1 MANILAVDDDPAIL
15 ALIQNILRKDGHA
28 VTAITEPGKLF
39 NLQLGRFDLILLDV
53 MMPGIDGFML
63 CRIIRDRIDCPILF
77 LTAKSMESDIMAGL
91 NEGADDYLL
100 KPFGAGELRARITA
114 HLRRE
119 NRPKHSALCLGDIRF
134 DLSAKTV
141 TVNGRTVPFTKGEY
155 DICEF
160 LARNRGQVFSKEK
173 FTRPSSVLT
182 PPVKAAPSPS
192 ISRISA
198 RNSPRNRCCRS
209 KRSGGLVI
217 NGAEKRKTP
226 PQPQKTAQ
234 SFRRV
239 YRGVLRGH
247 NSACRFASGNLQRA
261 VFLRRSFARK
271 PQGIAA

>member
-173 FTRPSSVLT
+173 IYETVFGFDATGEGSAVAEHIKNIRAKFSAEQVLPIET
-182 PPVKAAPSPS
+182 VW
-192 ISRISA
+192 
-198 RNSPRNRCCRS
+198 
-209 KRSGGLVI
+209 
-217 NGAEKRKTP
+217 
-226 PQPQKTAQ
+226 
-234 SFRRV
+234 
-239 YRGVLRGH
+239 
-247 NSACRFASGNLQRA
+247 
-261 VFLRRSFARK
+261 
-271 PQGIAA
+271 GIGYKWS